1 MLFSIII
8 PVYNAERSV
17 QMCLRSI
24 LDQTFRDF
32 EIVAVDDSSTDDSL
46 PVLKTYSAMDPRIR
60 VLSIPHGGPGAA
72 RNAGLAQA
80 TGEYV
85 LFADADDYW
94 LMDDLLQQLHS
105 RISRQPADV
114 LMFQSTKMTEEE
126 KPLRRYAKPPFR
138 KADKTLALKDVYQD
152 LVQDGQTLAAAW
164 NKCVK
169 RSILTENAVL
179 FREDLLCEDID
190 WVLQLFSVTQTICL
204 LNLYAYA
211 YIQHKGPSRS
221 RRKDA
226 PNDLAQII
234 MDWSN
239 RLTEGNIPHQTAV
252 AGLTAFEYGICMG
265 NYHLLNPENKTLLRQ
280 NTHLLAGGLD
290 KKTKMIFRFHK
301 IFGFRL
307 TCLAIRTYLLMR
319 RIW

>member
-32 EIVAVDDSSTDDSL
+32 EIIAVDDSSTDDSM
-46 PVLKTYSAMDPRIR
+46 PVLKTYSAMDPRVR

-80 TGEYV
+80 SGEYV

-94 LMDDLLQQLHS
+94 VMDDLLQQLQN

-114 LMFQSTKMTEEE
+114 LMFQSTKMTEDE

-138 KADKTLALKDVYQD
+138 NADKTMALKDVYQD
-152 LVQDGQTLAAAW
+152 LVQDGHTLAAAW
-164 NKCVK
+164 NKCV
-169 RSILTENAVL
+169 RRTLLTENSVL
-179 FREDLLCEDID
+179 FQEDLLCEDID
-190 WVLQLFSVTQTICL
+190 WVLQLFSVTQTVCL

-211 YIQHKGPSRS
+211 YVQHKSPSRS
-221 RRKDA
+221 SREDA
-226 PNDLAQII
+226 PNDLASII
-234 MDWSN
+234 ETWSN
-239 RLTEGNIPHQTAV
+239 TLSRDDIPHARAV
-252 AGLTAFEYGICMG
+252 AGLVAFEYGICMG
-265 NYHLLNPENKTLLRQ
+265 SYHLLSREKKSLLRQ
-280 NTHLLAGGLD
+280 NTQLLEQGLD
-290 KKTKMIFRFHK
+290 AKTKLICRFYRV
-301 IFGFRL
+301 FGFRL
-307 TCLAIRTYLLMR
+307 TCLAIRVYLLMR